1 MKRNPSCL
9 ARVVAS
15 AALLCLLAACG
26 SSAGSSGATPVTA
39 QAVKGVQTPSQISVV
54 TAK

>member
-9 ARVVAS
+9 AHIAAS
-15 AALLCLLAACG
+15 AAILVLVTACG
-26 SSAGSSGATPVTA
+26 SSSTSASAPVTP
-39 QAVKGVQTPSQISVV
+39 QAVKGVTTPSQFSVV